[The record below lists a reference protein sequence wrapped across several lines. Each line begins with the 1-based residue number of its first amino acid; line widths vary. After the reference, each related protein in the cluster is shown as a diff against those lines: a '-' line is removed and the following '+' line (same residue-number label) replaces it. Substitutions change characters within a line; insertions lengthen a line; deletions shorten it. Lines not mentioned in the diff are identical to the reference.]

1 MIEVSQKEKVREE
14 GGDEEERRLGKVILT

>member
-14 GGDEEERRLGKVILT
+14 GINERERILGKAILT